1 MKKIVFYAFAI
12 AMTTSF
18 LSATAQNK
26 WNVSA
31 GVNLTPDTQ
40 KKFEGSS
47 HDVGAGAFI
56 GVGYEINFTPHW
68 SFNPQIEANYINN
81 YHTKKYDGSH
91 YYSGNEYWN
100 INMPLIASFRF
111 HVSEKVGIRFGA
123 GPNFQESVCVRQYKD
138 ASSNEKEKMTG
149 SFFNR
154 FNVGIQGE
162 AAVETGNH
170 LSYLFRTG
178 YTLIPEHRMGKT
190 LTLSLG
196 VRYSF

>member
-81 YHTKKYDGSH
+81 YHTKKYDGSNH
-91 YYSGNEYWN
+91 YRGNEYCN
-100 INMPLIASFRF
+100 INIPLITNFRF
-111 HVSEKVGIRFGA
+111 NVSDKVGLRFGV
-123 GPNFQESVCVRQYKD
+123 GPNFQESVCVRHYKN
-138 ASSNEKEKMTG
+138 AFSNEKEKMTG

-170 LSYLFRTG
+170 LSYIFRTC
-178 YTLIPEHRMGKT
+178 YTLIPEHLMGKT
-190 LTLSLG
+190 ITLSLG

>member
-1 MKKIVFYAFAI
+1 MKRIVFYAFAI
-12 AMTTSF
+12 AMITSF

-31 GVNLTPDTQ
+31 GVNLTPDIQ
-40 KKFEGSS
+40 KKFEGST

-81 YHTKKYDGSH
+81 YHKKEYDGSNH
-91 YYSGNEYWN
+91 YRGNEYCN
-100 INMPLIASFRF
+100 INIPLITSFRF
-111 HVSEKVGIRFGA
+111 NVSDKVGLRFGV
-123 GPNFQESVCVRQYKD
+123 GPNFQESVCVRHYKN
-138 ASSNEKEKMTG
+138 AFSNEKEKMTG
-149 SFFNR
+149 NFFNR

-170 LSYLFRTG
+170 LSYIFRTC
-178 YTLIPEHRMGKT
+178 YTLIPEHLMGKT